1 MLSHHQ
7 VLLFLTQMLVLLLAA
22 RGLGALMRRIGQPS
36 VVGELAAGLLL
47 GPSIHGHLSPGTYQW
62 LFPADPLQQGVLGA
76 VAWLGVLFL
85 LIATGFE
92 TDLGLVRRLGRST
105 ARVALGTLAV
115 PAVFGVAVGFAM
127 PEIFVGEKSPRLV
140 FVLLMATA
148 LSISALPVIAAVL
161 SQLDLMRRN
170 IAQVMLA
177 AAMMD
182 DVVGWVMLGI
192 VAGLAKSGSVQF
204 ERLLVT
210 LGGLVAFVGLAF
222 TLGQRGVD
230 LLLRRAREHG
240 GGPSGAFT
248 ITLGV
253 ALAAGV
259 TTHALGLEAV
269 FGAFVAGTVLGRSRF
284 QHDETFVVLE
294 RITTGFLAPLFFAS
308 AGLRVDLGLLA
319 DPQVAFWGVIVLA
332 AASLSKFSGAYLG
345 GWSVGLPVRERL
357 ALGAGLNARGA
368 VEIVMATVGLSI
380 GVLNENSYTVIV
392 LMAMATSMAAPPILR
407 LTLRGWQG
415 SDEERERLERERL
428 LGSNVLVRNRRVLLP
443 SHGGPNSIL
452 AARIIDLA
460 WPTEAEVTMLSA
472 GTDVPSDDLAKVRA
486 VFTERHF
493 VHEHESGSTPI
504 AAILKHAAL
513 GYGAIAVGATDVR
526 VAGRLVSPV
535 IDDLLGSSPLPVV
548 MVRCGTHDDPTHAPA
563 YRRILVPAIGT
574 APGRAA
580 LEMAFS
586 VAQHTGAQV
595 LITHVITSPRQERG
609 HAYPFWRSQPLDV
622 ANQRHQAAE
631 QVVEDALS
639 LAAQMGVRTEA
650 VIRTGLSASQEILK
664 LAGEREIDLLV
675 LAANLRQLSGRPFL
689 GHGVEA
695 LLEQA
700 KTTIVVVT
708 APAGWS
714 R

>member
-7 VLLFLTQMLVLLLAA
+7 VLLFLAQMLVLLVAA

-47 GPSIHGHLSPGTYQW
+47 GPSILGRLSPGTFHW
-62 LFPADPLQQGVLGA
+62 LFPADPLQQGVLSA
-76 VAWLGVLFL
+76 VAWLGVFFL

-105 ARVALGTLAV
+105 ARVAFGSLAV
-115 PAVFGVAVGFAM
+115 PAVFGLAVGFAM

-148 LSISALPVIAAVL
+148 LSISALPVIAAIL
-161 SQLDLMRRN
+161 TQLDLMRRN

-177 AAMMD
+177 SAMMN

-192 VAGLAKSGSVQF
+192 VAGLAQSGSVQF

-210 LGGLVAFVGLAF
+210 LAGLAAFVALAF

-240 GGPSGAFT
+240 GGPAGAFT

-269 FGAFVAGTVLGRSRF
+269 LGAFVAGTVLGRSKF
-284 QHDETFVVLE
+284 QHDETFAVLD
-294 RITTGFLAPLFFAS
+294 RITTAFLAPLFFAS

-319 DPQVAFWGVIVLA
+319 DPRVAIWGVVVLA

-345 GWSVGLPVRERL
+345 GWSARLPVRERL

-368 VEIVMATVGLSI
+368 VEIVVATVGLSL
-380 GVLNENSYTVIV
+380 GVLNGNSYTVIV
-392 LMAMATSMAAPPILR
+392 LMAIATSMAAPPILR

-415 SDEERERLERERL
+415 SEEERERLERERL

-472 GTDVPSDDLAKVRA
+472 GADVPRDDLEKVRA
-486 VFTERHF
+486 VFTARRF
-493 VHEHESGSTPI
+493 VHEHESRSTPI

-548 MVRCGTHDDPTHAPA
+548 MVRCGTHEDPTHAPA
-563 YRRILVPAIGT
+563 YQRILVPAIGT
-574 APGRAA
+574 GPGRAA

-595 LITHVITSPRQERG
+595 LITHVITSPHRDRE
-609 HAYPFWRSQPLDV
+609 HAFPFWSAQPLDV
-622 ANQRHQAAE
+622 GVQHNRAAE

-664 LAGEREIDLLV
+664 LVGEREIDLLV

-695 LLEQA
+695 LLEEA
-700 KTTIVVVT
+700 ETTIVVVT